1 MSKAIDTTLHPQYF
15 QRFPVRLHKDE
26 PLIAQGSNA
35 TRKMFRRLVPESEKD
50 TRSHAAGPYGVVH
63 ALCYPEGKAE
73 KVKLAAEITDALWMY
88 DDVIEAIPQEEA
100 ALEHATVK
108 QLVSGDKTTG
118 ETAPPSK
125 KNVMTS
131 IFHDTR
137 DRITALD
144 PEHAPWIIGTLRQY
158 LTEYDGDNKAYDDVE
173 EYCTFRT
180 LNVGY
185 RICALW
191 VQWTLDIYLNDE
203 ETQITKDFDAA
214 CARVMALTNDYWS
227 WEMEK
232 KEVVDRFAGI
242 CNAIPVVMK
251 QHSLSEKDAKIHV
264 KGLTVQAEEAVWKIG
279 LELKEIGTDTIKNY
293 VDGSLLLLGG
303 SGFWSATSPR
313 YNSVQK

>member
-1 MSKAIDTTLHPQYF
+1 MSKAIDTTLVPQYF

-26 PLIAQGSNA
+26 PLIAQGSDA

-50 TRSHAAGPYGVVH
+50 TRSYAVGPYGVVH
-63 ALCYPEGKAE
+63 AFCYPEGKAE
-73 KVKLAAEITDALWMY
+73 KVKLAAEITEALWMY
-88 DDVIEAIPQEEA
+88 DDIIEALPQEEA
-100 ALEHATVK
+100 ALEHAAVK
-108 QLVSGDKTTG
+108 QLVSGDKIADA
-118 ETAPPSK
+118 APGK
-125 KNVMTS
+125 KNLRTS
-131 IFHDTR
+131 IFHDAR

-144 PEHAPWIIGTLRQY
+144 PERAPWIIGTLRQY
-158 LTEYDGDNKAYDDVE
+158 LTEYDGNDKTYDDVE

-185 RICALW
+185 RTCSLW

-203 ETQITKDFDAA
+203 ETQITKEFDAA

-242 CNAIPVVMK
+242 RNAIPVVMK
-251 QHSLSEKDAKIHV
+251 QHSLSEKDVKILV
-264 KGLTVQAEEAVWKIG
+264 KDLTIQAEEVVWKTG
-279 LELKEIGTDTIKNY
+279 LKLKETGTDTIKDY
-293 VDGSLLLLGG
+293 VDGILLLMGG